1 MSSTPEGGRPGRSD
15 LRYPRHRRRRRPG
28 PHRSLLGRLG
38 HDAVLGPENFS
49 PNDMAATMSDVL
61 GKPVRYQQQVA
72 SDSFEAQLRGQ
83 GMSDAFVRG
92 FVEMMRAK
100 AEGLDTA

>member
-1 MSSTPEGGRPGRSD
+1 M
-15 LRYPRHRRRRRPG
+15 
-28 PHRSLLGRLG
+28 
-38 HDAVLGPENFS
+38 LGPENFS

-61 GKPVRYQQQVA
+61 GKLVRYQQVA
-72 SDSFEAQLRGQ
+72 FDSFEAQLRGQ

-100 AEGLDTA
+100 AEGLDTAQPRTPEGTRSTTFRQWCEEELPRALNS